1 MKRAIELVKKMLKEN
16 KHDPLQSISET
27 IHTEATLE
35 YVLKRLEKEL
45 SPEPSTI
52 LKCNCTTFKD
62 AFVEFE
68 VLQDNLFVTCSNR
81 TGNSYNK
88 VMLSYEDIERIKKF
102 LDKWDD

>member
-1 MKRAIELVKKMLKEN
+1 MKQAIELVKKMLKEN

-52 LKCNCTTFKD
+52 LKCNCATFKD